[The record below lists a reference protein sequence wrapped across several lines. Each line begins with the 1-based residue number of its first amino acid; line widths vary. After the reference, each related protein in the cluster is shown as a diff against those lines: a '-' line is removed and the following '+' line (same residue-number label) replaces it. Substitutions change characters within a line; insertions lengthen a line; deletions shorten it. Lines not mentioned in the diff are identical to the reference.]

1 MDTNEELEKLRAI
14 NKHSAQMLAHAES
27 DLAYAVSKA
36 ATRAREAE
44 AARDDAISKL
54 RTIERQT
61 LKQVIDLV
69 TELKDNDFL
78 SGDKSAMIALDL
90 VNSKIIEKLQSV
102 RG

>member
-1 MDTNEELEKLRAI
+1 MDAQEELEKLRAI
-14 NKHSAQMLAHAES
+14 NKHLAKMLVHAEN
-27 DLAYAVSKA
+27 DLAYAIGKA
-36 ATRAREAE
+36 AGRAREAE
-44 AARDDAISKL
+44 AARDGAVSALK
-54 RTIERQT
+54 TTERQT
-61 LKQVIDLV
+61 LVQVIQLV